1 MRSLRDSFLGQLVL
15 GAIVVAIIVAFA
27 IGGMQGGGGNT
38 FGSECAARVGS
49 SCIDPKEYTAAYGLV
64 VSVGLNDRAVQQ
76 LDLKRQVARGLVERE
91 VLLREAK
98 ALGIS
103 TSEKAIDE
111 DLLSGRARV
120 SLPADGRERLA
131 MSLALCLDDE
141 RTCAPGTIGLRA
153 LPILQKGAFDYAR
166 YERVVRRTTGRSP
179 NHFKEMQIREATAER
194 VRELITEPVRVSEEE
209 AFLSL
214 ERTQSKAV
222 ARLLTIHRP
231 WFQRYVRFPSD
242 ADIKSFVSG
251 HEKEI
256 EEATKAAAARFQPG
270 CAVVQE
276 FALKSGGT
284 DTDDAVEKKLR
295 SLLPR
300 LKDPASREAII
311 RKESEMDSAVLGGRV
326 GCLDARYGA
335 GSEELL
341 TAAGKLEKPGEMTEV
356 VRTPRGFHVLWLDA
370 RVTPETSEAL
380 ARAHVSYE
388 QASRALGTEEAR
400 KFADAV
406 LAAIT
411 TDPSL
416 ETATEKVLSA
426 VLSSGQLGSV
436 PLALTDESR
445 PKTDVTAPF
454 SIEDSPVEG
463 VSGTESAAQ
472 LVFDMKEPGEITK
485 TPLPLTDGFALLQ
498 LKEKE
503 PYTREKFEKERDEI
517 LPILR
522 RRKAEQVLADHVGEL
537 IEKAGG
543 ASYDDR
549 YAPSASAATKPE
561 SAG

>member
-27 IGGMQGGGGNT
+27 IGGMQGGGGST

-103 TSEKAIDE
+103 ASETAIDE
-111 DLLSGRARV
+111 DLISGRARV
-120 SLPADGRERLA
+120 SLPAEGRERLA

-153 LPILQKGAFDYAR
+153 LPVLQKGAFEYAR

-179 NHFKEMQIREATAER
+179 NHFKEMQVREATAER

-222 ARLLTIHRP
+222 ARVLTIHRA
-231 WFQRYVRFPSD
+231 WFERYVRFPSE
-242 ADIKSFVSG
+242 ADIKSFVSS

-256 EEATKAAAARFQPG
+256 GEATKAAASRFQPG
-270 CAVVQE
+270 CPVVQE
-276 FALKSGGT
+276 FALKTGGT
-284 DTDDAVEKKLR
+284 ESDEAVEKKLR

-300 LKDPASREAII
+300 LKDAAAREALI
-311 RKESEMDSAVLGGRV
+311 RKESEADSAAVGGRL

-341 TAAGKLEKPGEMTEV
+341 TAAGKLEKPGEMTDV
-356 VRTPRGFHVLWLDA
+356 VRTPRGFHVLWLED
-370 RVTPETSEAL
+370 RVTAETSEAL
-380 ARAHVSYE
+380 ARAFVSYE
-388 QASRALGTEEAR
+388 LSSRALGIEEAR
-400 KFADAV
+400 KFADLV
-406 LAAIT
+406 LATIAT
-411 TDPSL
+411 EPSL
-416 ETATEKVLSA
+416 EAATEKVLSSFLA
-426 VLSSGQLGSV
+426 SGQLGNV

-463 VSGTESAAQ
+463 ASGTESPAQ

-485 TPLPLTDGFALLQ
+485 TPVPLTDGFALLQ

-503 PYTREKFEKERDEI
+503 PYTREKFEKERDDI

-522 RRKAEQVLADHVGEL
+522 RRKAEQVLADYVAEL

-549 YAPSASAATKPE
+549 YAPSASATTKPE
-561 SAG
+561 NAG